1 MRRIEEIIGDK
12 IIDLANYVLS
22 KIVKPDITIDKVT
35 ELTENEIERIK
46 QEYGIE
52 GVILDVDDTLRKEM
66 KNIPKC
72 NQDWIESLRGK
83 FKIIVLS
90 NGVDKKIE
98 EYFRE
103 RGIDYVGF
111 ALKPLKRNFRK
122 ASEKINL
129 PSVKVLVIVND
140 LVEDVNRGKR
150 NNIRTGFNVYV
161 ESSNITLY

>member
-12 IIDLANYVLS
+12 IIDLAHYVLS

-35 ELTENEIERIK
+35 ELIEDEVERIK

-52 GVILDVDDTLRKEM
+52 GIILDVDDTLRKEM

-90 NGVDKKIE
+90 NGVDKEIE
-98 EYFRE
+98 EYFRT
-103 RGIDYVGF
+103 RGIDYIGF

-122 ASEKINL
+122 AFEKMNL
-129 PSVKVLVIVND
+129 PPDKVLVIGND
-140 LVEDVNRGKR
+140 LLDDIHGGKR
-150 NNIRTGFNVYV
+150 NNMKTVLVRGV
-161 ESSNITLY
+161 EDEER

>member
-35 ELTENEIERIK
+35 ELTEDEIERIK

-52 GVILDVDDTLRKEM
+52 GIILDVDDTLRKEM

-103 RGIDYVGF
+103 RGIDYIGF

-122 ASEKINL
+122 ACEKMNL
-129 PSVKVLVIVND
+129 PPNKVLVIGND
-140 LVEDVNRGKR
+140 LLDDVHGGKR
-150 NNIRTGFNVYV
+150 NNMRTVLVRGV
-161 ESSNITLY
+161 EDEER